1 MNTLVKSL
9 FVTMLIVGAV
19 GSQIYL
25 FKKNHEIHNENEKI
39 KNEIKELKYDNVNLK
54 QAISRKDAMLRN
66 YEKKNRELAMKI
78 KNNKNKNYMKIE
90 QNKKTTTTY
99 AKKPKIILQEQKENK
114 KIQRS
119 YKRYDKYS
127 SNMHL
132 VSDSKI
138 KINKYN
144 KLYSNAPIYGRYKT
158 RNYHMYKIY
167 NIKCDSKKNKYNVT
181 DECSAKT
188 IDGDT
193 IYTTKMRVNDLRQY
207 NTNTHMI
214 ECKYNKEHG
223 VMNDCSLKIKS

>member
-1 MNTLVKSL
+1 MNTLIKSL
-9 FVTMLIVGAV
+9 FVTIVIVGAV

-25 FKKNHEIHNENEKI
+25 FNKNYKIHAENEKLR
-39 KNEIKELKYDNVNLK
+39 NEIKELKYDNVNLK

-66 YEKKNRELAMKI
+66 YEKKNRELAMQVR
-78 KNNKNKNYMKIE
+78 NNKNKNNVKI
-90 QNKKTTTTY
+90 KKDQERTTTY
-99 AKKPKIILQEQKENK
+99 SKKSNIVLQSKENK

-119 YKRYDKYS
+119 YARYEKYS

-138 KINKYN
+138 KIDKYN

-158 RNYHMYKIY
+158 SNYHMYKIY
-167 NIKCDSKKNKYNVT
+167 NVKCDSKKNKYNVT

-193 IYTTKMRVNDLRQY
+193 IYITKMRVNDLRQY

-214 ECKYNKEHG
+214 ECKYNKKHG
-223 VMNDCSLKIKS
+223 VMNDCSLKMKS